1 MNDHRRNE
9 PANNPQ
15 RDREI
20 RRVLFIE
27 GLANLCV
34 LLAKL
39 AVGITTNS
47 TAILGDALHSLTDL
61 ANNGIALVAA
71 RISASPPDAEHPYG
85 HRKFET
91 LAVFLLASLLSAMA
105 IEIIIRALSRIG
117 QPIEHS
123 QWGLVVM
130 GGVLVINTALTSWE
144 RYWANRLDSDL
155 LRADTRHTAGDVLT
169 TIAIILG
176 WQFAAR
182 GYLWLDTVL
191 ALVVAGLIFYLAYGL
206 YRRAIPILVDQEAS
220 NTYELRV
227 AVRALPGVQ
236 NVKRIRSRYTGSG
249 TVADL
254 VITVDPELST
264 EESHRIADDVEN
276 LLAQRFGIIDT
287 SVHIEPSG

>member
-254 VITVDPELST
+254 VITVDPGLST

>member
-254 VITVDPELST
+254 VITVDPGLST
-264 EESHRIADDVEN
+264 EESHRIADDVED